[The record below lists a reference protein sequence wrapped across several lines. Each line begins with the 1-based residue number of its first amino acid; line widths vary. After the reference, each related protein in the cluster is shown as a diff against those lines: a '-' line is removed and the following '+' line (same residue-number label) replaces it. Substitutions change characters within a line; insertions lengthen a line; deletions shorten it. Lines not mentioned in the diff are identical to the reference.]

1 MMTLQDDLVME
12 TINIETVYEGS
23 QICPRCGNLLTPL
36 EVLYTSL
43 GLCPDCRNAK
53 YEEHA
58 KRGMNG
64 Q

>member
-1 MMTLQDDLVME
+1 ME

-58 KRGMNG
+58 KRGMSEK
-64 Q
+64 